1 MISTAVRPFG
11 LSLALRTTR
20 RWLVVGYWLLVALLF
35 VLMELDESK
44 ALRRG
49 HGLQPLFPLQ
59 VLVFVPA
66 LLGGVKVGGPVKPF
80 RGAHWVPQLERQEI
94 QTLFSK
100 KEPILQDADLDER
113 ETLQRDRVHFFA
125 YTAARWMAIGLLAIF
140 CLVAAW
146 NPAWSVRFGSASFY
160 LLVLTLWSLPQS
172 ILLWTEPDM
181 EVEE

>member
-20 RWLVVGYWLLVALLF
+20 RWLVVGYWLLAALLF
-35 VLMELDESK
+35 VLVELDEGS
-44 ALRRG
+44 ALHRG
-49 HGLQPLFPLQ
+49 RWILPLLPLQ
-59 VLVFVPA
+59 VLIFVPV

-80 RGAHWVPQLERQEI
+80 RGAHWVPLPDREEI
-94 QTLFSK
+94 HTLFGKSDAT
-100 KEPILQDADLDER
+100 IQDVDLDER

-181 EVEE
+181 EVAE